1 MFFSD
6 LFYFILLTSTHN
18 FVDVNTLSNF
28 AKTIENLISNL
39 ESQNEIAVNW
49 FIDNHI
55 TVNTGK
61 FNAIIFD
68 KHKGNFTNQ
77 IININQKEIKAVSK
91 VLGIAID
98 DKLTFNHHINN
109 ICKST
114 SNQLNALIRLKHL
127 LRFEE
132 RKLLVN
138 TFGMSKFNYCSLVWN
153 FSSTQSLK
161 KITKLHKRALLFLL
175 NYYDSTY
182 ENLLEKSDDPNMNLR
197 RQRTCEVCEHTISP
211 EKTRK
216 NKILNSLSNSMRN
229 ENFVKVSELA
239 III

>member
-1 MFFSD
+1 M
-6 LFYFILLTSTHN
+6 
-18 FVDVNTLSNF
+18 
-28 AKTIENLISNL
+28 
-39 ESQNEIAVNW
+39 
-49 FIDNHI
+49 
-55 TVNTGK
+55 NTGK

-77 IININQKEIKAVSK
+77 IIKINQKEIKAVSK

-98 DKLTFNHHINN
+98 DKLTSNHHINN

-175 NYYDSTY
+175 NFTLLGSTY
-182 ENLLEKSDDPNMNLR
+182 ENLLEISDDPNMNLR
-197 RQRTCEVCEHTISP
+197 RQRTLC
-211 EKTRK
+211 KT
-216 NKILNSLSNSMRN
+216 LNNHGCINNIFKLRN
-229 ENFVKVSELA
+229 TGRLT
-239 III
+239 